1 MEEEGGGMDEEG
13 GRGRVRR
20 GADVAELLVSTT
32 VSSFFLSSVSPC
44 SCGVLE
50 REVLSVADMTD
61 VCRCRCVSLSQ
72 REKA

>member
-13 GRGRVRR
+13 GG
-20 GADVAELLVSTT
+20 AELLVSTI
-32 VSSFFLSSVSPC
+32 VPSFFLSSVSPC

-61 VCRCRCVSLSQ
+61 VCRYRCVSLSQ
-72 REKA
+72 REKANRNQM